1 MRDKLT
7 EDILGAA
14 IEVHRQLGPGLLES
28 IYEQALC
35 VECELRGLSVQR
47 QKSIDVMYKHHVI
60 KGQVIDLIVNDEV
73 IVELKSVTHLP
84 DVATAQ
90 LLSYLRAAKKKRGL
104 LINFAQSRL
113 MDGVKRLSL

>member
-1 MRDKLT
+1 MQDELT
-7 EDILGAA
+7 ENVLGAA
-14 IEVHRQLGPGLLES
+14 IKVHRQLGPSLLES
-28 IYEQALC
+28 IYEQALY
-35 VECELRGLSVQR
+35 VECTLRGLSVQR
-47 QKSIDVMYKHHVI
+47 QKPIDVIYKGHVI

-73 IVELKSVTHLP
+73 IIELKCVTRLP

-90 LLSYLRAAKKKRGL
+90 LFSYLRAARKKRGL